1 MALERTAVAM
11 NAKIVEVFILT
22 ERGVSKT
29 NVVCL
34 LNECKELDVEE
45 PVGRRGD

>member
-1 MALERTAVAM
+1 MAM

-22 ERGVSKT
+22 ERGGGSKT